1 MLPWKMSPPIRPN
14 LRSRSSGEWICF
26 SFAQGRRLALP
37 LAEARRATTELLA
50 EHRIPAVA
58 SDDIAAAVRRAT
70 EEAPAAAVEA
80 ALV

>member
-1 MLPWKMSPPIRPN
+1 MPVHCLADVAAAT
-14 LRSRSSGEWICF
+14 LRSSGEWICF